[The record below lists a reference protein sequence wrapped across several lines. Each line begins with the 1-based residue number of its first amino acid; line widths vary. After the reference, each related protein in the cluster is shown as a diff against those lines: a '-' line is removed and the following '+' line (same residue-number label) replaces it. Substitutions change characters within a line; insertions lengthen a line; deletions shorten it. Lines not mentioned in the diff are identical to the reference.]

1 MEKLGEINLKSYIA
15 VLAAL
20 AVALTASWIYRQDVE
35 VEPRFILGAAVFAV
49 LLLLADVF
57 PVKLGKRWDLSTVEI
72 GLIAAVVVLGPFWAA
87 ISALP
92 YAVRGGSR
100 DWLRTAYETSCVT
113 IEVYLAGL
121 VFSFASGP
129 LVTGSPA
136 STAPVVYAT
145 FASGVVLLG
154 VNNAVNAGV
163 LKVKYRQRF
172 EESWKEFIEPYLI
185 PHAMAVLT
193 VVLGVLTLLTHGSVA
208 ALVVVAGSLASQ
220 LLIYRSREQAK
231 ENRELRARVES
242 LEQALTTSNTTFG
255 TMVIRDLG
263 ARDGY
268 THRHAAATATYAAD
282 LAREMKLDQ
291 ARVGRLR
298 MAGLLHNIGL
308 FGLPEDLLLATGKLN
323 SIAQS
328 RLAEHAARGEEALAA
343 VPEFEEMASWVRWH
357 HERPDGRGY
366 PDKLRGPWIPLE
378 ARILAVAQAY
388 AAMVLDQPSRPGMES
403 VEAREKLSAGI
414 DTEFDGVVVRAL
426 LRLLD
431 TESEGYRRADD
442 HRFVF
447 PVPESR
453 GGARLDVPDLR
464 TQDGLGQI
472 LPRNSQ

>member
-1 MEKLGEINLKSYIA
+1 VA
-15 VLAAL
+15 HAL
-20 AVALTASWIYRQDVE
+20 LLRVKHGQELRETWEEDLEPYLVPDALNALTA
-35 VEPRFILGAAVFAV
+35 G
-49 LLLLADVF
+49 
-57 PVKLGKRWDLSTVEI
+57 
-72 GLIAAVVVLGPFWAA
+72 
-87 ISALP
+87 
-92 YAVRGGSR
+92 
-100 DWLRTAYETSCVT
+100 
-113 IEVYLAGL
+113 
-121 VFSFASGP
+121 
-129 LVTGSPA
+129 
-136 STAPVVYAT
+136 
-145 FASGVVLLG
+145 
-154 VNNAVNAGV
+154 
-163 LKVKYRQRF
+163 
-172 EESWKEFIEPYLI
+172 
-185 PHAMAVLT
+185 
-193 VVLGVLTLLTHGSVA
+193 LGVLALLAYGSLA
-208 ALVVVAGSLASQ
+208 ALVVVAGSIGSQ
-220 LLIYRSREQAK
+220 VLVYRLREQV
-231 ENRELRARVES
+231 ERNGELQTRVRS
-242 LEQALTTSNTTFG
+242 LEEALTTSNTAFG

-263 ARDGY
+263 RRDGY

-282 LAREMKLDQ
+282 LAREMKLDEG
-291 ARVGRLR
+291 RVGRLR

-328 RLAEHAARGEEALAA
+328 RLAEHSARGEEALAA

-388 AAMVLDQPSRPGMES
+388 AAMVLDQPRRPGIES
-403 VEAREKLSAGI
+403 VEVRDKLSAGI

-472 LPRNSQ
+472 LPRKSQ